1 MKPAVSFLKFFTWLV
16 ILAFLVVSK
25 KGVSQNNTTSKN
37 LDTIPFLRYGEVSTK
52 FSKPTEELKKGQII
66 SNVLKIINHADIPLN
81 FSVDAIFPGGWKR
94 IGSKNQIH
102 TAKPKD
108 TVFVPIIILPTKLVN
123 GNTEII
129 VNTFII
135 SEDGQQIG
143 NNFFTLTTTKK
154 VAWSID
160 IKNNTN
166 FYFKNDENTKDF
178 NFSINNNGNY
188 NQDIF
193 VSYTIPRKDLILTD
207 TLLKP
212 LIEPNKTFT
221 LLPGEQKEIKHKII
235 ASSLNKRNENRIS
248 INNYLPLTNTQRI
261 ARTLIVN
268 TSEPKIRKTDLQR
281 KTKINFIKLPNEI
294 EANSFGYPNL
304 PLIVDLTAQN
314 ILDNRSFLS
323 LNLQG
328 FKQLN
333 PEASLVYFT
342 QLNYSNSFFTNN
354 VFKNAPWYVG
364 YFDNKKS
371 IEIGQ
376 VNGDLIGASSSG
388 KGIKL
393 GYQFNEKH
401 SAGGFYVNSNGF
413 FSSENSIIS
422 YGGWYKFKYNENI
435 RLRTSAGRSSN
446 NFTERV
452 NNSIILQTS
461 VNFLN
466 SHSISFISGFNNL
479 QFKVNDIS
487 QSTNGYLIG
496 TNYSS
501 IAFKKK
507 LRSNINVR
515 YNDKYFSN
523 GSSERI
529 NISQRFNYQLSKDWI
544 AIATNNYQKSNI
556 FNRNTDTFLYTQ
568 ENFFSNVS
576 FSKKTLKGSYQ
587 PGVFFEYRNFPTN
600 SFVLRG
606 LNFRYSLYNF
616 EKNLLSSIFTRAGY
630 AKPKDIIDSEE
641 YFSLEM
647 SGLFRY
653 QTWSLT
659 GRYNLGTFSSISSQ
673 QNQNN
678 FSTPQSLRL
687 SIQNQYLFP
696 SKQFVLES
704 NLIYSY
710 NNIFKNHSLGI
721 FPQLFYFSDSGWR
734 FGLSANYMFTSS
746 DFSSVYDTTDIGQ
759 NQNQASIGPT
769 VNSNLNL
776 NFSLRKEFG
785 VPIPFTNKTAASAK
799 FVSFLDINGNNIKD
813 KDEVSIQNVVVKLN
827 KHEVITNFDGEAS
840 IKNVQQGKYKL
851 EILPL
856 EELNGWFSNTKDSI
870 FINEDGINYIP
881 FVRGIKVYGDIII
894 DRQKIA
900 VTDDKKLDLSRIKI
914 SAIKG
919 DKIYNTLTNK
929 NGRFEFYLPFGSYT
943 ITMDEVILN
952 DRFRVTRNN
961 LPIKL
966 RNDQDGVYVSFYIIE
981 KRRKVIFKDFTKKKK
996 DKGF

>member
-1 MKPAVSFLKFFTWLV
+1 MKPAVYFLKFFTWLV
-16 ILAFLVVSK
+16 VLAFLIVSK

-248 INNYLPLTNTQRI
+248 INNYLPLTNKQRI

-364 YFDNKKS
+364 YFDDKKS

-413 FSSENSIIS
+413 FSSENRIIS

-435 RLRTSAGRSSN
+435 RLRASAGRSSN

-452 NNSIILQTS
+452 NNSIILQPS

-587 PGVFFEYRNFPTN
+587 PGAFFEYRNFPNN
-600 SFVLRG
+600 SFILRG

-630 AKPKDIIDSEE
+630 AKPKNVIDSEE

-929 NGRFEFYLPFGSYT
+929 NGRFEFYLPFGSYN
-943 ITMDEVILN
+943 ITMDELILN

-996 DKGF
+996 D

>member
-1 MKPAVSFLKFFTWLV
+1 MKPAISFLKFFTWLV

-37 LDTIPFLRYGEVSTK
+37 LDTIPFLRYGQVSTK

-94 IGSKNQIH
+94 IDSKNKIH

-135 SEDGQQIG
+135 DEDGQQIG

-235 ASSLNKRNENRIS
+235 AKSINERNENRIS
-248 INNYLPLTNTQRI
+248 INNFLPLTNTQRI
-261 ARTLIVN
+261 TRTLIVN

-333 PEASLVYFT
+333 SEASLVYFT

-364 YFDNKKS
+364 YFDDKKS

-422 YGGWYKFKYNENI
+422 YGGWYKFKYNESI
-435 RLRTSAGRSSN
+435 RLRASAGRSSN

-452 NNSIILQTS
+452 NNSIILQPS

-501 IAFKKK
+501 TAFKKK

-544 AIATNNYQKSNI
+544 AIATNNFQKSNI

-587 PGVFFEYRNFPTN
+587 PGAFFEYRNFPNN
-600 SFVLRG
+600 SFILRG

-616 EKNLLSSIFTRAGY
+616 EKNLLTSIFTRAGY
-630 AKPKDIIDSEE
+630 AKPKNIIDSEE

-721 FPQLFYFSDSGWR
+721 FPQLFYFSNSGWR

-943 ITMDEVILN
+943 VTMDEIILN

-966 RNDQDGVYVSFYIIE
+966 RNEQDGVYVSFYIIE

-996 DKGF
+996 D

>member
-178 NFSINNNGNY
+178 NFSINNNGDY

-235 ASSLNKRNENRIS
+235 AKSINERNENRIS
-248 INNYLPLTNTQRI
+248 INNFLPLTNTQRI
-261 ARTLIVN
+261 TRTLIVN

-364 YFDNKKS
+364 YFDDKKS

-413 FSSENSIIS
+413 FSFENSIIS
-422 YGGWYKFKYNENI
+422 YGGWYKFKYNESI
-435 RLRTSAGRSSN
+435 RLRASAGRSSN

-452 NNSIILQTS
+452 NNSIILQPS

-616 EKNLLSSIFTRAGY
+616 EKNLLTSIFTRAGY
-630 AKPKDIIDSEE
+630 AKPKNIIDSEE

-721 FPQLFYFSDSGWR
+721 FPQLFYFSNSGWR

-996 DKGF
+996 D

>member
-1 MKPAVSFLKFFTWLV
+1 
-16 ILAFLVVSK
+16 
-25 KGVSQNNTTSKN
+25 
-37 LDTIPFLRYGEVSTK
+37 
-52 FSKPTEELKKGQII
+52 
-66 SNVLKIINHADIPLN
+66 
-81 FSVDAIFPGGWKR
+81 
-94 IGSKNQIH
+94 
-102 TAKPKD
+102 
-108 TVFVPIIILPTKLVN
+108 
-123 GNTEII
+123 
-129 VNTFII
+129 
-135 SEDGQQIG
+135 
-143 NNFFTLTTTKK
+143 
-154 VAWSID
+154 
-160 IKNNTN
+160 
-166 FYFKNDENTKDF
+166 
-178 NFSINNNGNY
+178 
-188 NQDIF
+188 
-193 VSYTIPRKDLILTD
+193 
-207 TLLKP
+207 LLKP
-212 LIEPNKTFT
+212 ITKLSKTFN
-221 LLPGEQKEIKHKII
+221 LLPGENKEIKHKII
-235 ASSLNKRNENRIS
+235 ASSFNKRNEKRIS
-248 INNYLPLTNTQRI
+248 TNNFLPLTNTQRI
-261 ARTLIVN
+261 TRTLIIN
-268 TSEPKIRKTDLQR
+268 TSEPKIRKKDLQR
-281 KTKINFIKLPNEI
+281 KTKINFIKLPNKI
-294 EANSFGYPNL
+294 EANSYGYPNL
-304 PLIVDLTAQN
+304 PLILDLTAQN
-314 ILDNRSFLS
+314 ILDDRSFLS

-333 PEASLVYFT
+333 PQASLVYFT

-364 YFDNKKS
+364 YFDDKKS

-376 VNGDLIGASSSG
+376 VNGDMIGASSSG
-388 KGIKL
+388 KGIKV

-401 SAGGFYVNSNGF
+401 SAGGFYVNSSGF
-413 FSSENSIIS
+413 FSSKNSIIS

-435 RLRTSAGRSSN
+435 RFRASAGRSSN
-446 NFTERV
+446 KFTERV
-452 NNSIILQTS
+452 NNSIILQPS

-466 SHSISFISGFNNL
+466 SHSISLISGFNNL
-479 QFKVNDIS
+479 QFKVNDIY

-501 IAFKKK
+501 ITFKKK
-507 LRSNINVR
+507 LRYNINIR

-529 NISQRFNYQLSKDWI
+529 NISQRLNYQLSKGWI
-544 AIATNNYQKSNI
+544 AIATNNYQKSKI
-556 FNRNTDTFLYTQ
+556 FNRNTNTFLYDQ

-576 FSKKTLKGSYQ
+576 FSKKTIKGSYQ
-587 PGVFFEYRNFPTN
+587 PGVFYEYRNFPNN

-606 LNFRYSLYNF
+606 LSFRYSLYDF
-616 EKNLLSSIFTRAGY
+616 EKNLLTSLFTRAGY
-630 AKPKDIIDSEE
+630 AKPKNVIDSEE

-696 SKQFVLES
+696 NKQFVLES

-710 NNIFKNHSLGI
+710 NNIFKNHSLGV

-746 DFSSVYDTTDIGQ
+746 DFSSVYDTTNIGQ
-759 NQNQASIGPT
+759 NSNQMTVGPS
-769 VNSNLNL
+769 VNSNLNI

-785 VPIPFTNKTAASAK
+785 IPIPFTKKTAANAK
-799 FVSFLDINGNNIKD
+799 FVSFIDINGNNIKD
-813 KDEVSIQNVVVKLN
+813 KDEVSVQNIVIKLN
-827 KHEVITNFDGEAS
+827 KHEVITNFEGEAS

-856 EELNGWFSNTKDSI
+856 EKLNGWFSNTKDSI
-870 FINEDGINYIP
+870 YINEDGINYIP
-881 FVRGIKVYGDIII
+881 FVRGIKVYGDISI

-900 VTDDKKLDLSRIKI
+900 ITDDKKLDLSRIKI
-914 SAIKG
+914 SAIKD

-961 LPIKL
+961 LPVKL
-966 RNDQDGVYVSFYIIE
+966 RNDQDGAYVSFYILE
-981 KRRKVIFKDFTKKKK
+981 KRRKVIFKDFTKKKNN
-996 DKGF
+996 

>member
-16 ILAFLVVSK
+16 VLAFLVVSK

-37 LDTIPFLRYGEVSTK
+37 LDTIPFTRYGQVSTK

-94 IGSKNQIH
+94 IGSKNKIH
-102 TAKPKD
+102 IAKPKD
-108 TVFVPIIILPTKLVN
+108 TVFVPIIILPTKLIN

-135 SEDGQQIG
+135 DEDGQQIG

-235 ASSLNKRNENRIS
+235 AKSINERNENRIS

-364 YFDNKKS
+364 YFDDKKS

-422 YGGWYKFKYNENI
+422 YGGWYKFKYNESI
-435 RLRTSAGRSSN
+435 RLRASAGRSSN

-452 NNSIILQTS
+452 NNSIILQPS

-587 PGVFFEYRNFPTN
+587 PGVFFEYRNFPNN

-734 FGLSANYMFTSS
+734 FGLSANYMFTTS

-799 FVSFLDINGNNIKD
+799 FVSFLDINGNSIKD

-943 ITMDEVILN
+943 VTMDEVILN

-966 RNDQDGVYVSFYIIE
+966 RNEQDGVYVSFYIIE
-981 KRRKVIFKDFTKKKK
+981 KRRKVIFKDFSKKKNN
-996 DKGF
+996 

>member
-364 YFDNKKS
+364 YFDDKKS

-435 RLRTSAGRSSN
+435 RLRASAGRSSN

-452 NNSIILQTS
+452 NNSIILQPS

-799 FVSFLDINGNNIKD
+799 FASFLDINGNNIKD

-996 DKGF
+996 D

>member
-1 MKPAVSFLKFFTWLV
+1 LKSAVSFLKFFTWLV
-16 ILAFLVVSK
+16 VLAFLVVSK

-37 LDTIPFLRYGEVSTK
+37 LDTIPFIRYGQVSTK

-66 SNVLKIINHADIPLN
+66 SNILKIINHSDIPLN

-94 IGSKNQIH
+94 IGSKNKIH
-102 TAKPKD
+102 IAKPKD
-108 TVFVPIIILPTKLVN
+108 TVFVPIIILPTKLIN

-135 SEDGQQIG
+135 DEDGQQIG

-178 NFSINNNGNY
+178 NFLINNNGNY

-235 ASSLNKRNENRIS
+235 AKSINERNENRIS

-342 QLNYSNSFFTNN
+342 QFNYSNSFFTNN

-364 YFDNKKS
+364 YFDDKKS

-422 YGGWYKFKYNENI
+422 YGGWYKFKYNESI
-435 RLRTSAGRSSN
+435 RLRASAGRSSN

-452 NNSIILQTS
+452 NNSIILQPS

-587 PGVFFEYRNFPTN
+587 PGVFFEYRNFPNN

-696 SKQFVLES
+696 SRKFVLES

-813 KDEVSIQNVVVKLN
+813 KNEVSIQNVVVKLN

-943 ITMDEVILN
+943 VTMDEVILN

-966 RNDQDGVYVSFYIIE
+966 RNEQDGVYVSFYIIE
-981 KRRKVIFKDFTKKKK
+981 KRRKVIFKDFSKKKNN
-996 DKGF
+996 

>member
-37 LDTIPFLRYGEVSTK
+37 FDTIPFLRYGEVSTK

-81 FSVDAIFPGGWKR
+81 FSVDVIFPGGWKR

-178 NFSINNNGNY
+178 NFSINNKGNY

-333 PEASLVYFT
+333 PESSLVYFT

-354 VFKNAPWYVG
+354 VFKKAPWYVG
-364 YFDNKKS
+364 YFDDKKS

-435 RLRTSAGRSSN
+435 RLRASAGRSSN

-452 NNSIILQTS
+452 NNSIILQPS

-479 QFKVNDIS
+479 KFKVNDIS

-544 AIATNNYQKSNI
+544 AIATNNFQKSNI

-587 PGVFFEYRNFPTN
+587 PGAFFEYRNFPNN
-600 SFVLRG
+600 SFILRG

-630 AKPKDIIDSEE
+630 AKPKNVIDSEE

-799 FVSFLDINGNNIKD
+799 FVSFLDINGNNIRD

-929 NGRFEFYLPFGSYT
+929 NGRFEFYLPFGSYN
-943 ITMDEVILN
+943 ITMDELILN

-996 DKGF
+996 D

>member
-108 TVFVPIIILPTKLVN
+108 TVFVPIIILPTKLVI

-160 IKNNTN
+160 INNNTN

-354 VFKNAPWYVG
+354 VFKNAPWYIG
-364 YFDNKKS
+364 YFDDKKS

-435 RLRTSAGRSSN
+435 RLRASAGRSSN

-452 NNSIILQTS
+452 NNSIILQPS

-704 NLIYSY
+704 NIIYSY

-799 FVSFLDINGNNIKD
+799 FASFLDINGNNIKD

-996 DKGF
+996 D

>member
-37 LDTIPFLRYGEVSTK
+37 LDTIPFLRYGQVSTK

-235 ASSLNKRNENRIS
+235 AKSINERNENRIS
-248 INNYLPLTNTQRI
+248 INNFLPLTNTQRI
-261 ARTLIVN
+261 TRTLIVN

-364 YFDNKKS
+364 YFDDKKS

-422 YGGWYKFKYNENI
+422 YGGWYKFKYNESI
-435 RLRTSAGRSSN
+435 RLRASAGRSSN

-452 NNSIILQTS
+452 NNSIILQPS

-501 IAFKKK
+501 TAFKRK

-587 PGVFFEYRNFPTN
+587 PGAFFEYRNFPNN
-600 SFVLRG
+600 SFILRG

-616 EKNLLSSIFTRAGY
+616 EKNLLTSIFTRAGY
-630 AKPKDIIDSEE
+630 AKPKNIIDSEE

-721 FPQLFYFSDSGWR
+721 FPQLFYFSNSGWR

-943 ITMDEVILN
+943 VTMDEIILN

-996 DKGF
+996 D

>member
-1 MKPAVSFLKFFTWLV
+1 LKPAVSFLKFFTWLV

-364 YFDNKKS
+364 YFDDKKS

-452 NNSIILQTS
+452 NNSIILQPS

-630 AKPKDIIDSEE
+630 AKPKDIINSEE

-799 FVSFLDINGNNIKD
+799 FASFLDINGNNIKD

-996 DKGF
+996 D

>member
-1 MKPAVSFLKFFTWLV
+1 MKPAISFLKFFTWLV
-16 ILAFLVVSK
+16 VLAFLVVSK

-37 LDTIPFLRYGEVSTK
+37 LDTIPFIRYGQVSTK

-66 SNVLKIINHADIPLN
+66 SNVLKVINHADIPLN

-94 IGSKNQIH
+94 IGSKNKIH
-102 TAKPKD
+102 IAKPKD

-135 SEDGQQIG
+135 DEDGQQIG

-221 LLPGEQKEIKHKII
+221 LLPGEKKEIKHKAI

-248 INNYLPLTNTQRI
+248 INNFLPLTNTQRI
-261 ARTLIVN
+261 TRTLIVN

-333 PEASLVYFT
+333 SEASLVYFT

-364 YFDNKKS
+364 YFDDKKS

-388 KGIKL
+388 KGIKI

-413 FSSENSIIS
+413 FSFENSIIS
-422 YGGWYKFKYNENI
+422 YGGWYKFKYNESI
-435 RLRTSAGRSSN
+435 RLRASAGRSSN

-452 NNSIILQTS
+452 NNSIILQPS

-501 IAFKKK
+501 TAFKKK

-576 FSKKTLKGSYQ
+576 FSKKTLKGAYQ
-587 PGVFFEYRNFPTN
+587 PGAFFEYRNFPNN
-600 SFVLRG
+600 SFILRG

-616 EKNLLSSIFTRAGY
+616 EKNLLTSIFTRAGY

-721 FPQLFYFSDSGWR
+721 FPQLFYFSNSGWR

-966 RNDQDGVYVSFYIIE
+966 RNEQDGVYVSFYIIE
-981 KRRKVIFKDFTKKKK
+981 KRRKVIFKDFTKKKN
-996 DKGF
+996 D

>member
-1 MKPAVSFLKFFTWLV
+1 MKPAISFLKFFTWLV
-16 ILAFLVVSK
+16 VLAFLVVSK

-37 LDTIPFLRYGEVSTK
+37 LDTIPFIRYGQVSTK

-66 SNVLKIINHADIPLN
+66 SNVLKVINHADIPLN

-94 IGSKNQIH
+94 IGSKNKIH
-102 TAKPKD
+102 IAKPKD

-135 SEDGQQIG
+135 DEDGQQIG

-235 ASSLNKRNENRIS
+235 AKSINERNENRIS
-248 INNYLPLTNTQRI
+248 INNFLPLTNTQRI
-261 ARTLIVN
+261 TRTLIVN

-364 YFDNKKS
+364 YFDDKKS

-388 KGIKL
+388 KGIKI

-422 YGGWYKFKYNENI
+422 YGGWYKFKYNESI
-435 RLRTSAGRSSN
+435 RLRASAGRSSN

-452 NNSIILQTS
+452 NNSIILQPS

-501 IAFKKK
+501 TAFKKK

-587 PGVFFEYRNFPTN
+587 PGAFFEYRNFPNN
-600 SFVLRG
+600 SFILRG

-616 EKNLLSSIFTRAGY
+616 EKNLLTSIFTRAGY
-630 AKPKDIIDSEE
+630 AKPKNIIDSEE

-721 FPQLFYFSDSGWR
+721 FPQLFYFSNSGWR

-943 ITMDEVILN
+943 VTMDEVILN

-961 LPIKL
+961 LPVKL

-981 KRRKVIFKDFTKKKK
+981 KRRKVIFKDFTKKKN
-996 DKGF
+996 D

>member
-1 MKPAVSFLKFFTWLV
+1 MRPVLSFLKFTLWLI
-16 ILAFLVVSK
+16 ILAALFISQKGYSQTFLTK
-25 KGVSQNNTTSKN
+25 KN
-37 LDTIPFLRYGEVSTK
+37 LDTVPYIRYGQVSTK
-52 FSKPTEELKKGQII
+52 FSKPTQELKKGQIV
-66 SNVLKIINHADIPLN
+66 SNVLKIVNHDNTSLN
-81 FSVDAIFPGGWKR
+81 FSIDALFPVGWNR
-94 IGSKNQIH
+94 IDSKNKIH

-108 TVFVPIIILPTKLVN
+108 TVFIPIIILPTKLVN

-135 SEDGQQIG
+135 DGDGQQIG

-160 IKNNTN
+160 VKNNTN
-166 FYFKNDENTKDF
+166 FYFKNNENTKDF
-178 NFSINNNGNY
+178 NFSINNSGNY

-193 VSYTIPRKDLILTD
+193 LRYTIPRKDLILTD

-212 LIEPNKTFT
+212 ITKLSKTFN
-221 LLPGEQKEIKHKII
+221 LLPGENKEIKHKII
-235 ASSLNKRNENRIS
+235 ASSFNKRNEKRIS
-248 INNYLPLTNTQRI
+248 TNNFLPLTNTQRI
-261 ARTLIVN
+261 TRTLIIN
-268 TSEPKIRKTDLQR
+268 TSEPKIRKKDLQR
-281 KTKINFIKLPNEI
+281 KTKINFIKLPNKI
-294 EANSFGYPNL
+294 EANSYGYPNL
-304 PLIVDLTAQN
+304 PLILDLTAQN
-314 ILDNRSFLS
+314 ILDDRSFLS

-333 PEASLVYFT
+333 PQASLVYFT

-364 YFDNKKS
+364 YFDDKKS

-376 VNGDLIGASSSG
+376 VNGDMIGASSSG
-388 KGIKL
+388 KGIKV

-401 SAGGFYVNSNGF
+401 SAGGFYVNSSGF
-413 FSSENSIIS
+413 FSSKNSIIS

-435 RLRTSAGRSSN
+435 RFRASAGRSSN
-446 NFTERV
+446 KFTERV
-452 NNSIILQTS
+452 NNSIILQPS

-466 SHSISFISGFNNL
+466 SHSISLISGFNNL
-479 QFKVNDIS
+479 QFKVNDIY

-501 IAFKKK
+501 ITFKKK
-507 LRSNINVR
+507 LRYNINIR

-529 NISQRFNYQLSKDWI
+529 NISQRLNYQLSKGWI
-544 AIATNNYQKSNI
+544 AIATNNYQKSKI
-556 FNRNTDTFLYTQ
+556 FNRNTNTFLYDQ

-576 FSKKTLKGSYQ
+576 FSKKTIKGSYQ
-587 PGVFFEYRNFPTN
+587 PGVFYEYRNFPNN

-606 LNFRYSLYNF
+606 LSFRYSLYDF
-616 EKNLLSSIFTRAGY
+616 EKNLLTSLFTRAGY
-630 AKPKDIIDSEE
+630 AKPKNVIDSEE

-696 SKQFVLES
+696 NKQFVLES

-710 NNIFKNHSLGI
+710 NNIFKNHSLGV

-746 DFSSVYDTTDIGQ
+746 DFSSVYDTTNIGQ
-759 NQNQASIGPT
+759 NSNQMTVGPS
-769 VNSNLNL
+769 VNSNLNI

-785 VPIPFTNKTAASAK
+785 IPIPFTKKTAANAK
-799 FVSFLDINGNNIKD
+799 FVSFIDINGNNIKD
-813 KDEVSIQNVVVKLN
+813 KDEVSVQNIVIKLN
-827 KHEVITNFDGEAS
+827 KHEVITNFEGEAS

-856 EELNGWFSNTKDSI
+856 EKLNGWFSNTKDSI
-870 FINEDGINYIP
+870 YINEDGINYIP
-881 FVRGIKVYGDIII
+881 FVRGIKVYGDISI

-900 VTDDKKLDLSRIKI
+900 ITDDKKLDLSRIKI
-914 SAIKG
+914 SAIKD

-961 LPIKL
+961 LPVKL
-966 RNDQDGVYVSFYIIE
+966 RNDQDGAYVSFYILE
-981 KRRKVIFKDFTKKKK
+981 KRRKVIFKDFTKKKNN
-996 DKGF
+996 

>member
-16 ILAFLVVSK
+16 VLAFLVVSK

-37 LDTIPFLRYGEVSTK
+37 LDTIPFIRYGQVSTK

-94 IGSKNQIH
+94 IGSKNKIH
-102 TAKPKD
+102 IAKPKD
-108 TVFVPIIILPTKLVN
+108 TVFVPIIILPTKLIN

-135 SEDGQQIG
+135 DEDGQQIG

-178 NFSINNNGNY
+178 NFLINNNGNY

-235 ASSLNKRNENRIS
+235 AKSINERNENRIS

-364 YFDNKKS
+364 YFDDKKS

-422 YGGWYKFKYNENI
+422 YGGWYKFKYNESI
-435 RLRTSAGRSSN
+435 RLRASAGKSSN

-452 NNSIILQTS
+452 NNSIILQPS

-587 PGVFFEYRNFPTN
+587 PGVFFEYRNFPNN

-696 SKQFVLES
+696 SRQFVLES

-785 VPIPFTNKTAASAK
+785 VPIPFTNKTAANAK

-943 ITMDEVILN
+943 VTMDEVILN

-966 RNDQDGVYVSFYIIE
+966 RNEQDEVYVSFYIIE
-981 KRRKVIFKDFTKKKK
+981 KRGKVIFKDFTKKKK
-996 DKGF
+996 D

>member
-1 MKPAVSFLKFFTWLV
+1 MKSAVSFLKFFTWLV
-16 ILAFLVVSK
+16 VLAFLVVSK

-37 LDTIPFLRYGEVSTK
+37 LDTIPFIRYGQVSTK

-66 SNVLKIINHADIPLN
+66 SNILKIINHSDIPLN

-94 IGSKNQIH
+94 IGSKNKIH
-102 TAKPKD
+102 IAKPKD
-108 TVFVPIIILPTKLVN
+108 TVFVPIIILPTKLIN

-135 SEDGQQIG
+135 DEDGQQIG

-178 NFSINNNGNY
+178 NFLINNNGNY

-235 ASSLNKRNENRIS
+235 AKSINERNENRIS
-248 INNYLPLTNTQRI
+248 INNFLPLTNTQRI
-261 ARTLIVN
+261 TRTLIVN

-364 YFDNKKS
+364 YFDDKKS

-422 YGGWYKFKYNENI
+422 YGGWYKFKYNESI
-435 RLRTSAGRSSN
+435 RLRASAGRSSN

-452 NNSIILQTS
+452 NNSIILQPS

-587 PGVFFEYRNFPTN
+587 PGVFFEYRNFPNN

-696 SKQFVLES
+696 SRKFVLES

-799 FVSFLDINGNNIKD
+799 FVSFLDINGNSIKD

-943 ITMDEVILN
+943 VTMDEVILN

-966 RNDQDGVYVSFYIIE
+966 RNEQDGVYVSFYIIE
-981 KRRKVIFKDFTKKKK
+981 KRRKVIFKDFSKKKNN
-996 DKGF
+996 

>member
-37 LDTIPFLRYGEVSTK
+37 LDTIPFIRYGQVSTK

-364 YFDNKKS
+364 YFDDKKS

-452 NNSIILQTS
+452 NNSIILQPS

-587 PGVFFEYRNFPTN
+587 PGAFFEYRNFPNN
-600 SFVLRG
+600 SFILRG

-641 YFSLEM
+641 YFSLEI

-996 DKGF
+996 D

>member
-1 MKPAVSFLKFFTWLV
+1 M
-16 ILAFLVVSK
+16 
-25 KGVSQNNTTSKN
+25 
-37 LDTIPFLRYGEVSTK
+37 
-52 FSKPTEELKKGQII
+52 
-66 SNVLKIINHADIPLN
+66 
-81 FSVDAIFPGGWKR
+81 
-94 IGSKNQIH
+94 
-102 TAKPKD
+102 
-108 TVFVPIIILPTKLVN
+108 
-123 GNTEII
+123 
-129 VNTFII
+129 
-135 SEDGQQIG
+135 
-143 NNFFTLTTTKK
+143 
-154 VAWSID
+154 
-160 IKNNTN
+160 
-166 FYFKNDENTKDF
+166 
-178 NFSINNNGNY
+178 
-188 NQDIF
+188 
-193 VSYTIPRKDLILTD
+193 
-207 TLLKP
+207 
-212 LIEPNKTFT
+212 
-221 LLPGEQKEIKHKII
+221 
-235 ASSLNKRNENRIS
+235 
-248 INNYLPLTNTQRI
+248 
-261 ARTLIVN
+261 
-268 TSEPKIRKTDLQR
+268 
-281 KTKINFIKLPNEI
+281 
-294 EANSFGYPNL
+294 

-364 YFDNKKS
+364 YFDDKKS

-452 NNSIILQTS
+452 NNSIILQPS

-587 PGVFFEYRNFPTN
+587 PGAFFEYRNFPNN
-600 SFVLRG
+600 SFILRG

-616 EKNLLSSIFTRAGY
+616 EKNLLTSIFTRAGY
-630 AKPKDIIDSEE
+630 AKPKNIIDSEE

-721 FPQLFYFSDSGWR
+721 FPQLFYFSNSGWR

-799 FVSFLDINGNNIKD
+799 FASFLDINGNNIKD

-996 DKGF
+996 D

>member
-364 YFDNKKS
+364 YFDDKKS

-435 RLRTSAGRSSN
+435 RLRASAGRSSN

-452 NNSIILQTS
+452 NNSIILQPS

-630 AKPKDIIDSEE
+630 AKPKNVIDSEE

-647 SGLFRY
+647 NGLFRY

-721 FPQLFYFSDSGWR
+721 FPQLFYFSNSGWR

-856 EELNGWFSNTKDSI
+856 EELNGWFANTKDSI

-881 FVRGIKVYGDIII
+881 FVRGIKVYGDISL

-961 LPIKL
+961 LPVKL

-981 KRRKVIFKDFTKKKK
+981 KRRKVIFKDFTKKKN
-996 DKGF
+996 D

>member
-16 ILAFLVVSK
+16 VLAFLVVSK

-37 LDTIPFLRYGEVSTK
+37 LDTIPFTRYGQVSTK

-66 SNVLKIINHADIPLN
+66 SNILKIINHADIPLN

-94 IGSKNQIH
+94 IGSKNKIH
-102 TAKPKD
+102 IAKPKD
-108 TVFVPIIILPTKLVN
+108 TVFVPIIILPTKLIN

-135 SEDGQQIG
+135 DEDGQQIG

-235 ASSLNKRNENRIS
+235 AKSINERNENRIS

-364 YFDNKKS
+364 YFDDKKS

-422 YGGWYKFKYNENI
+422 YGGWYKFKYNESI
-435 RLRTSAGRSSN
+435 RLRASAGRSSN

-452 NNSIILQTS
+452 NNSIILQPS

-587 PGVFFEYRNFPTN
+587 PGVFFEYRNFPNN

-696 SKQFVLES
+696 SRQFVLES

-799 FVSFLDINGNNIKD
+799 FVSFLDINGNSIKD

-943 ITMDEVILN
+943 VTMDEVILN

-966 RNDQDGVYVSFYIIE
+966 RNEQDGVYVSFYIIE
-981 KRRKVIFKDFTKKKK
+981 KRRKVIFKDFSKKKNN
-996 DKGF
+996 

>member
-364 YFDNKKS
+364 YFDDKKS

-452 NNSIILQTS
+452 NNSIILQPS

-799 FVSFLDINGNNIKD
+799 FASFLDINGNNIKD

-900 VTDDKKLDLSRIKI
+900 ITDDKKLDLSRIKI

-996 DKGF
+996 D

>member
-16 ILAFLVVSK
+16 VLAFLVVSK

-37 LDTIPFLRYGEVSTK
+37 LDTIPFTRYGQVSTK

-94 IGSKNQIH
+94 IGSKNKIH
-102 TAKPKD
+102 IAKPKD
-108 TVFVPIIILPTKLVN
+108 TVFVPIIILPTKLIN

-135 SEDGQQIG
+135 DEDGQQIG

-178 NFSINNNGNY
+178 NFLINNNGNY

-235 ASSLNKRNENRIS
+235 AKSINERNENRIS

-364 YFDNKKS
+364 YFDDKKS

-422 YGGWYKFKYNENI
+422 YGGWYKFKYNESI
-435 RLRTSAGRSSN
+435 RLRASAGRSSN

-452 NNSIILQTS
+452 NNSIILQPS

-587 PGVFFEYRNFPTN
+587 PGVFFEYRNFPNN

-696 SKQFVLES
+696 SRKFVLES

-734 FGLSANYMFTSS
+734 FGLSANYMFTTS

-813 KDEVSIQNVVVKLN
+813 KNEVSIQNVVVKLN

-943 ITMDEVILN
+943 VTMDEVILN

-966 RNDQDGVYVSFYIIE
+966 RNEQDGVYVSFYIIE
-981 KRRKVIFKDFTKKKK
+981 KRRKVIFKDFSKKKNN
-996 DKGF
+996 

>member
-1 MKPAVSFLKFFTWLV
+1 MKPAISFLKFFTWLV
-16 ILAFLVVSK
+16 VLVFLVVSK

-37 LDTIPFLRYGEVSTK
+37 LDTIPFIRYGQVSTK

-66 SNVLKIINHADIPLN
+66 SNVLKVINHADIPLN

-94 IGSKNQIH
+94 IGSKNKIH
-102 TAKPKD
+102 IAKPKD

-135 SEDGQQIG
+135 DEDGQQIG

-221 LLPGEQKEIKHKII
+221 LLPGEQKEIKLKII
-235 ASSLNKRNENRIS
+235 TKSINERNENRIS
-248 INNYLPLTNTQRI
+248 INNFLPLTNTQRI
-261 ARTLIVN
+261 TRTLIVN

-333 PEASLVYFT
+333 SEASLVYFT

-364 YFDNKKS
+364 YFDDKKS

-413 FSSENSIIS
+413 FSSENSIVS
-422 YGGWYKFKYNENI
+422 YGGWYKFKYNESI
-435 RLRTSAGRSSN
+435 RLRASAGRSSN

-452 NNSIILQTS
+452 NNSIILQPS

-501 IAFKKK
+501 TAFKKK

-576 FSKKTLKGSYQ
+576 FSKKTLKGAYQ
-587 PGVFFEYRNFPTN
+587 PGAFFEYRNFPNN
-600 SFVLRG
+600 SFILRG

-616 EKNLLSSIFTRAGY
+616 EKNLLTSIFTRAGY
-630 AKPKDIIDSEE
+630 AKPKNIIDSEE

-721 FPQLFYFSDSGWR
+721 FPQLFYFSNSGWR

-943 ITMDEVILN
+943 VTMDEIILS

-966 RNDQDGVYVSFYIIE
+966 RNEQDGVYVSFYIIE

-996 DKGF
+996 D

>member
-1 MKPAVSFLKFFTWLV
+1 
-16 ILAFLVVSK
+16 
-25 KGVSQNNTTSKN
+25 
-37 LDTIPFLRYGEVSTK
+37 
-52 FSKPTEELKKGQII
+52 
-66 SNVLKIINHADIPLN
+66 LKIINHADIPLN

-435 RLRTSAGRSSN
+435 RLRASAGRSSN

-452 NNSIILQTS
+452 NNSIILQPS

-587 PGVFFEYRNFPTN
+587 PGAFFEYRNFPNN
-600 SFVLRG
+600 SFILRG

-641 YFSLEM
+641 YFSLEI

-996 DKGF
+996 D

>member
-1 MKPAVSFLKFFTWLV
+1 MKPAVYFLKFFTWLV
-16 ILAFLVVSK
+16 VLAFLIVSK

-212 LIEPNKTFT
+212 LIEPNKTLT
-221 LLPGEQKEIKHKII
+221 LLPGEKKEIKHKII

-248 INNYLPLTNTQRI
+248 INNYLPLTNKQRI

-304 PLIVDLTAQN
+304 PLILDLTAQN

-364 YFDNKKS
+364 YFDDKKS

-413 FSSENSIIS
+413 FSSENRIIS

-435 RLRTSAGRSSN
+435 RLRASAGRSSN

-452 NNSIILQTS
+452 NNSIILQPS

-544 AIATNNYQKSNI
+544 AIATNNFQKSNI

-587 PGVFFEYRNFPTN
+587 PGAFFEYRNFPNN
-600 SFVLRG
+600 SFILRG

-630 AKPKDIIDSEE
+630 AKPKNVIDSEE

-678 FSTPQSLRL
+678 FSIPQSLRL

-799 FVSFLDINGNNIKD
+799 FVSFLDINGNNIRD

-856 EELNGWFSNTKDSI
+856 EKLNGWFSNTKDSI

-929 NGRFEFYLPFGSYT
+929 NGRFEFYLPFGSYN
-943 ITMDEVILN
+943 ITMDELILN

-996 DKGF
+996 D

>member
-1 MKPAVSFLKFFTWLV
+1 M
-16 ILAFLVVSK
+16 VSK

-37 LDTIPFLRYGEVSTK
+37 LDTIPFIRYGQVSTK

-94 IGSKNQIH
+94 IGSKNKIH
-102 TAKPKD
+102 IAKPKD
-108 TVFVPIIILPTKLVN
+108 TVFVPIIILPTKLIN

-135 SEDGQQIG
+135 DEDGQQIG

-178 NFSINNNGNY
+178 NFLINNNGNY

-235 ASSLNKRNENRIS
+235 AKSINERNENRIS

-364 YFDNKKS
+364 YFDDKKS

-422 YGGWYKFKYNENI
+422 YGGWYKFKYNESI
-435 RLRTSAGRSSN
+435 RLRASAGRSSN

-452 NNSIILQTS
+452 NNSIILQPS

-587 PGVFFEYRNFPTN
+587 PGVFFEYRNFPNN

-696 SKQFVLES
+696 SRKFVLES

-813 KDEVSIQNVVVKLN
+813 KNEVSIQNVVVKLN

-943 ITMDEVILN
+943 VTMDEVILN

-966 RNDQDGVYVSFYIIE
+966 RNEQDGVYVSFYIIE
-981 KRRKVIFKDFTKKKK
+981 KRRKVIFKDFSKKKNN
-996 DKGF
+996 

>member
-1 MKPAVSFLKFFTWLV
+1 MKPAISFLKFFTWLV
-16 ILAFLVVSK
+16 VLAFLVVSK

-37 LDTIPFLRYGEVSTK
+37 LDTIPFIRYGQVSTK
-52 FSKPTEELKKGQII
+52 FSKPSEELKKGQII
-66 SNVLKIINHADIPLN
+66 SNVLKVINHADIPLN

-94 IGSKNQIH
+94 IGSKNKIH
-102 TAKPKD
+102 IAKPKD

-135 SEDGQQIG
+135 DEDGQQIG

-235 ASSLNKRNENRIS
+235 AKSINERNENRIS
-248 INNYLPLTNTQRI
+248 INNFLPLTNTQRI
-261 ARTLIVN
+261 TRTLIVN

-333 PEASLVYFT
+333 SEASLVYFT

-364 YFDNKKS
+364 YFDDKKS

-422 YGGWYKFKYNENI
+422 YGGWYKFKYNESI
-435 RLRTSAGRSSN
+435 RLRASAGRSSN

-452 NNSIILQTS
+452 NNSIILQPS

-501 IAFKKK
+501 TAFKKK

-587 PGVFFEYRNFPTN
+587 PGAFFEYRNFPNN
-600 SFVLRG
+600 SFILRG

-616 EKNLLSSIFTRAGY
+616 EKNLLTSIFTRAGY
-630 AKPKDIIDSEE
+630 AKPKNIIDSEE

-721 FPQLFYFSDSGWR
+721 FPQLFYFSNSGWR

-943 ITMDEVILN
+943 VTMDEIILN

-966 RNDQDGVYVSFYIIE
+966 RNEQDGVYVSFYIIE

-996 DKGF
+996 D

>member
-1 MKPAVSFLKFFTWLV
+1 MKPAISFLKFFTWLV
-16 ILAFLVVSK
+16 VLAFLVVSK

-37 LDTIPFLRYGEVSTK
+37 LDTIPFIRYGQVSTK

-66 SNVLKIINHADIPLN
+66 SNVLKVINHADIPLN

-94 IGSKNQIH
+94 IGSKNKIH
-102 TAKPKD
+102 IAKPKD

-135 SEDGQQIG
+135 DEDGQQIG

-235 ASSLNKRNENRIS
+235 AKSINERNENRIS
-248 INNYLPLTNTQRI
+248 INNFLPLTNTQRI
-261 ARTLIVN
+261 TRTLIVN

-364 YFDNKKS
+364 YFDDKKS

-388 KGIKL
+388 KGIKI

-413 FSSENSIIS
+413 FSFENSIIS
-422 YGGWYKFKYNENI
+422 YGGWYKFKYNESI
-435 RLRTSAGRSSN
+435 RLRASAGRSSN

-452 NNSIILQTS
+452 NNSIILQPS

-501 IAFKKK
+501 TAFKKK

-587 PGVFFEYRNFPTN
+587 PGAFFEYRNFPNN
-600 SFVLRG
+600 SFILRG

-616 EKNLLSSIFTRAGY
+616 EKNLLTSIFTRAGY
-630 AKPKDIIDSEE
+630 AKPKNIIDSEE

-721 FPQLFYFSDSGWR
+721 FPQLFYFSNSGWR

-943 ITMDEVILN
+943 IKMDEVILN

-966 RNDQDGVYVSFYIIE
+966 RNDQDGVYLSFYIIE

-996 DKGF
+996 D

>member
-1 MKPAVSFLKFFTWLV
+1 LKPAVSFLKFFTWLV

-81 FSVDAIFPGGWKR
+81 FSIDAIFPGGWKR

-178 NFSINNNGNY
+178 NFSINNKGNY

-333 PEASLVYFT
+333 PESSLVYFT

-354 VFKNAPWYVG
+354 VFKKAPWYVG
-364 YFDNKKS
+364 YFDDKKS

-435 RLRTSAGRSSN
+435 RLRASAGRSSN

-452 NNSIILQTS
+452 NNSIILQPS

-479 QFKVNDIS
+479 KFKVNDIS

-587 PGVFFEYRNFPTN
+587 PGAFFEYRNFPNN
-600 SFVLRG
+600 SFILRG

-630 AKPKDIIDSEE
+630 AKPKNVIDSEE

-943 ITMDEVILN
+943 VTMDEVILN

-966 RNDQDGVYVSFYIIE
+966 RNEQDGVYVSFYIIE
-981 KRRKVIFKDFTKKKK
+981 KRRKVIFKDFSKKKNN
-996 DKGF
+996 

>member
-1 MKPAVSFLKFFTWLV
+1 MKSAVSFLKFFTWLV
-16 ILAFLVVSK
+16 VLAFLVVSK

-37 LDTIPFLRYGEVSTK
+37 LDTIPFIRYGQVSTK

-66 SNVLKIINHADIPLN
+66 SNILKIINHSDIPLN

-94 IGSKNQIH
+94 IGSKNKIH
-102 TAKPKD
+102 IAKPKD
-108 TVFVPIIILPTKLVN
+108 TVFVPIIILPTKLIN

-135 SEDGQQIG
+135 DEDGQQIG

-178 NFSINNNGNY
+178 NFLINNNGNY

-235 ASSLNKRNENRIS
+235 AKSINERNENRIS

-364 YFDNKKS
+364 YFDDKKS

-422 YGGWYKFKYNENI
+422 YGGWYKFKYNESI
-435 RLRTSAGRSSN
+435 RLRASAGRSSN

-452 NNSIILQTS
+452 NNSIILQPS

-587 PGVFFEYRNFPTN
+587 PGVFFEYRNFPNN

-696 SKQFVLES
+696 SRQFVLES

-734 FGLSANYMFTSS
+734 FGLSANYMFTTS

-813 KDEVSIQNVVVKLN
+813 KNEVSIQNVVVKLN

-943 ITMDEVILN
+943 VTMDEVILN

-966 RNDQDGVYVSFYIIE
+966 RNEQDGVYVSFYIIE
-981 KRRKVIFKDFTKKKK
+981 KRRKVIFKDFSKKKNN
-996 DKGF
+996 

>member
-1 MKPAVSFLKFFTWLV
+1 MKPAISFLKFFTWLV
-16 ILAFLVVSK
+16 VLAFLVVSK

-37 LDTIPFLRYGEVSTK
+37 LDTIPFIRYGQVSTK

-66 SNVLKIINHADIPLN
+66 SNVLKVINHADIPLN

-94 IGSKNQIH
+94 IGSKNKIH
-102 TAKPKD
+102 IAKPKD

-135 SEDGQQIG
+135 DEDGQQIG

-235 ASSLNKRNENRIS
+235 AKSINERNENRIS
-248 INNYLPLTNTQRI
+248 INNFLPLTNTQRI
-261 ARTLIVN
+261 TRTLIVN

-364 YFDNKKS
+364 YFDDKKS

-422 YGGWYKFKYNENI
+422 YGGWYKFKYNESI
-435 RLRTSAGRSSN
+435 RLRASAGRSSN

-452 NNSIILQTS
+452 NNSIILQPS

-501 IAFKKK
+501 TAFKRK

-587 PGVFFEYRNFPTN
+587 PGAFFEYRNFPNN
-600 SFVLRG
+600 SFILRG

-616 EKNLLSSIFTRAGY
+616 EKNLLTSIFTRAGY
-630 AKPKDIIDSEE
+630 AKPKNIIDSEE

-943 ITMDEVILN
+943 VTMDEVILN

-966 RNDQDGVYVSFYIIE
+966 RNEQDGVYVSFYIIE

-996 DKGF
+996 D

>member
-1 MKPAVSFLKFFTWLV
+1 MKSAVSFLKFFTWLV
-16 ILAFLVVSK
+16 VLAFLVVSK

-37 LDTIPFLRYGEVSTK
+37 LDTIPFIRYGQVSTK

-94 IGSKNQIH
+94 IGSKNKIH
-102 TAKPKD
+102 IAKPKD
-108 TVFVPIIILPTKLVN
+108 TVFVPIIILPTKLIN

-135 SEDGQQIG
+135 DEDGQQIG

-235 ASSLNKRNENRIS
+235 AKSINERNENRIS

-294 EANSFGYPNL
+294 EVNSFGYPNL

-364 YFDNKKS
+364 YFDDKKS

-422 YGGWYKFKYNENI
+422 YGGWYKFKYNESI
-435 RLRTSAGRSSN
+435 RLRASAGRSSN

-452 NNSIILQTS
+452 NNSIILQPS

-587 PGVFFEYRNFPTN
+587 PGVFFEYRNFPNN

-696 SKQFVLES
+696 SRQFVLES

-785 VPIPFTNKTAASAK
+785 VPIPFTNKTAANAK

-943 ITMDEVILN
+943 VTMDEVILN

-966 RNDQDGVYVSFYIIE
+966 RNEQDGVYVSFYIIE
-981 KRRKVIFKDFTKKKK
+981 KRRKVIFKDFSKKKNN
-996 DKGF
+996 

>member
-1 MKPAVSFLKFFTWLV
+1 
-16 ILAFLVVSK
+16 
-25 KGVSQNNTTSKN
+25 
-37 LDTIPFLRYGEVSTK
+37 
-52 FSKPTEELKKGQII
+52 
-66 SNVLKIINHADIPLN
+66 
-81 FSVDAIFPGGWKR
+81 
-94 IGSKNQIH
+94 
-102 TAKPKD
+102 
-108 TVFVPIIILPTKLVN
+108 
-123 GNTEII
+123 
-129 VNTFII
+129 
-135 SEDGQQIG
+135 
-143 NNFFTLTTTKK
+143 
-154 VAWSID
+154 
-160 IKNNTN
+160 
-166 FYFKNDENTKDF
+166 
-178 NFSINNNGNY
+178 
-188 NQDIF
+188 
-193 VSYTIPRKDLILTD
+193 
-207 TLLKP
+207 
-212 LIEPNKTFT
+212 
-221 LLPGEQKEIKHKII
+221 
-235 ASSLNKRNENRIS
+235 
-248 INNYLPLTNTQRI
+248 
-261 ARTLIVN
+261 
-268 TSEPKIRKTDLQR
+268 
-281 KTKINFIKLPNEI
+281 
-294 EANSFGYPNL
+294 
-304 PLIVDLTAQN
+304 
-314 ILDNRSFLS
+314 
-323 LNLQG
+323 LQG

-333 PEASLVYFT
+333 PQASLVYFT

-364 YFDNKKS
+364 YFDDKKS

-376 VNGDLIGASSSG
+376 VNGDMIGASSSG
-388 KGIKL
+388 KGIKV

-401 SAGGFYVNSNGF
+401 SAGGFYVNYSGF
-413 FSSENSIIS
+413 FSSKNSIIS

-435 RLRTSAGRSSN
+435 RFRASAGRSSN
-446 NFTERV
+446 KFTERV
-452 NNSIILQTS
+452 NNSIILQPS

-466 SHSISFISGFNNL
+466 SHSISLISGFNNL
-479 QFKVNDIS
+479 QFKVNDIY

-501 IAFKKK
+501 ITFKKK
-507 LRSNINVR
+507 LRYNINIR

-529 NISQRFNYQLSKDWI
+529 NISQRLNYQLSKGWI
-544 AIATNNYQKSNI
+544 AIATNNYQKSKI
-556 FNRNTDTFLYTQ
+556 FNRNTNTFLYDQ

-576 FSKKTLKGSYQ
+576 FSKKTIKGSYQ
-587 PGVFFEYRNFPTN
+587 PGVFYEYRNFPNN

-606 LNFRYSLYNF
+606 LSFRYSLYDF
-616 EKNLLSSIFTRAGY
+616 EKNLLTSLFTRAGY
-630 AKPKDIIDSEE
+630 AKPKNVIDSEE

-696 SKQFVLES
+696 NKQFVLES

-710 NNIFKNHSLGI
+710 NNIFKNHSLGV

-746 DFSSVYDTTDIGQ
+746 DFSSVYDTTNIGQ
-759 NQNQASIGPT
+759 NSNQMTVGPS
-769 VNSNLNL
+769 VNSNLNI

-785 VPIPFTNKTAASAK
+785 IPIPFTKKTAANAK
-799 FVSFLDINGNNIKD
+799 FVSFIDINGNNIKD
-813 KDEVSIQNVVVKLN
+813 KDEVSVQNIVIKLN
-827 KHEVITNFDGEAS
+827 KHEVITNFEGEAS

-856 EELNGWFSNTKDSI
+856 EKLNGWFSNTKDSI
-870 FINEDGINYIP
+870 YINEDGINYIP
-881 FVRGIKVYGDIII
+881 FVRGIKVYGDISI

-900 VTDDKKLDLSRIKI
+900 ITDDKKLDLSRIKI
-914 SAIKG
+914 SAIKD

-961 LPIKL
+961 LPLKL
-966 RNDQDGVYVSFYIIE
+966 RNDQDGAYVSFYILE
-981 KRRKVIFKDFTKKKK
+981 KRRKVIFKDFTKKKNN
-996 DKGF
+996 

>member
-1 MKPAVSFLKFFTWLV
+1 MKSAVSFLKFFTWLV
-16 ILAFLVVSK
+16 VLAFLVVSK

-37 LDTIPFLRYGEVSTK
+37 LDTIPFIRYGQVSTK

-94 IGSKNQIH
+94 IGSKNKIH
-102 TAKPKD
+102 IAKPKD
-108 TVFVPIIILPTKLVN
+108 TVFVPIIILPTKLIN

-135 SEDGQQIG
+135 DEDGQQIG

-235 ASSLNKRNENRIS
+235 AKSINERNENRIS

-364 YFDNKKS
+364 YFDDKKS

-422 YGGWYKFKYNENI
+422 YGGWYKFKYNESI
-435 RLRTSAGRSSN
+435 RLRASAGRSSN

-452 NNSIILQTS
+452 NNSIILQPS

-587 PGVFFEYRNFPTN
+587 PGVFFEYRNFPNN

-696 SKQFVLES
+696 SRQFVLES

-734 FGLSANYMFTSS
+734 FGLSANYMFTTS

-943 ITMDEVILN
+943 VTMDEVILN

-966 RNDQDGVYVSFYIIE
+966 RNEQDGVYVSFYIIE
-981 KRRKVIFKDFTKKKK
+981 KRRKVIFKDFSKKKNN
-996 DKGF
+996 

>member
-1 MKPAVSFLKFFTWLV
+1 LKPAISFLKFFTWLV
-16 ILAFLVVSK
+16 VLAFLVVSK

-37 LDTIPFLRYGEVSTK
+37 LDTIPFIRYGQVSTK
-52 FSKPTEELKKGQII
+52 FSKPSEELKKGQII
-66 SNVLKIINHADIPLN
+66 SNVLKVINHADIPLN

-94 IGSKNQIH
+94 IGSKNKIH
-102 TAKPKD
+102 IAKPKD

-135 SEDGQQIG
+135 DEDGQQIG

-235 ASSLNKRNENRIS
+235 AKSINERNENRIS
-248 INNYLPLTNTQRI
+248 INNFLPLTNTQRI
-261 ARTLIVN
+261 TRTLIVN

-333 PEASLVYFT
+333 SEASLVYFT

-364 YFDNKKS
+364 YFDDKKS

-422 YGGWYKFKYNENI
+422 YGGWYKFKYNESI
-435 RLRTSAGRSSN
+435 RLRASAGRSSN

-452 NNSIILQTS
+452 NNSIILQPS

-501 IAFKKK
+501 TAFKKK

-587 PGVFFEYRNFPTN
+587 PGAFFEYRNFPNN
-600 SFVLRG
+600 SFILRG

-616 EKNLLSSIFTRAGY
+616 EKNLLTSIFTRAGY
-630 AKPKDIIDSEE
+630 AKPKNIIDSEE

-721 FPQLFYFSDSGWR
+721 FPQLFYFSNSGWR

-943 ITMDEVILN
+943 VTMDEIILN

-966 RNDQDGVYVSFYIIE
+966 RNEQDGVYVSFYIIE

-996 DKGF
+996 D

>member
-1 MKPAVSFLKFFTWLV
+1 MKPAISFLKFFTWLV
-16 ILAFLVVSK
+16 VLASLFISK

-37 LDTIPFLRYGEVSTK
+37 LDTIPFIRYGQVSTK

-94 IGSKNQIH
+94 IDSKNQIH

-108 TVFVPIIILPTKLVN
+108 TVFIPIIILPTKLVN

-135 SEDGQQIG
+135 DEDGQQIG

-166 FYFKNDENTKDF
+166 LYFKNDENTKDF
-178 NFSINNNGNY
+178 NFSINNIGNY

-221 LLPGEQKEIKHKII
+221 LLPGEKKEIKHKAI

-248 INNYLPLTNTQRI
+248 INNFLPLTNTQRI

-342 QLNYSNSFFTNN
+342 QLNYSNSFFSNN

-364 YFDNKKS
+364 YFDDKKS

-422 YGGWYKFKYNENI
+422 YGGWYKFKYNESI
-435 RLRTSAGRSSN
+435 RLRASAGRSSN

-452 NNSIILQTS
+452 NNSIILQPS

-501 IAFKKK
+501 ITFKKK

-544 AIATNNYQKSNI
+544 AIATNNFQKSNI

-587 PGVFFEYRNFPTN
+587 PGVFFEYRNFPNN

-616 EKNLLSSIFTRAGY
+616 EKNLLTSLFTRAGY
-630 AKPKDIIDSEE
+630 AKPKNVIDSEE

-696 SKQFVLES
+696 SRQFVLES

-734 FGLSANYMFTSS
+734 FGLSANYMFTTS
-746 DFSSVYDTTDIGQ
+746 DFSSVYDTTNIGQ
-759 NQNQASIGPT
+759 NSNQLPVGPT

-813 KDEVSIQNVVVKLN
+813 KDEVSIQNIVVKLN
-827 KHEVITNFDGEAS
+827 KHEVITNFEGEAS
-840 IKNVQQGKYKL
+840 IKNLQQGNYKL

-961 LPIKL
+961 LPVKL

-981 KRRKVIFKDFTKKKK
+981 KRRKVIFKDFTKKKN
-996 DKGF
+996 D

>member
-1 MKPAVSFLKFFTWLV
+1 MKPAISFLKFFTWLV
-16 ILAFLVVSK
+16 VLAFLVVSK

-37 LDTIPFLRYGEVSTK
+37 LDTIPFIRYGQVSTK

-66 SNVLKIINHADIPLN
+66 SNVLKVINHADIPLN

-94 IGSKNQIH
+94 IGSKNKIH
-102 TAKPKD
+102 IAKPKD

-135 SEDGQQIG
+135 DEDGQQIG

-235 ASSLNKRNENRIS
+235 AKSINERNENRIS
-248 INNYLPLTNTQRI
+248 INNFLPLTNTQRI
-261 ARTLIVN
+261 TRTLIVN

-364 YFDNKKS
+364 YFDDKKS

-422 YGGWYKFKYNENI
+422 YGGWYKFKYNESI
-435 RLRTSAGRSSN
+435 RLRASAGRSSN

-452 NNSIILQTS
+452 NNSIILQPS

-501 IAFKKK
+501 TAFKKK

-587 PGVFFEYRNFPTN
+587 PGAFFEYRNFPNN
-600 SFVLRG
+600 SFILRG

-616 EKNLLSSIFTRAGY
+616 EKNLLTSIFTRAGY
-630 AKPKDIIDSEE
+630 AKPKNIIDSEE

-721 FPQLFYFSDSGWR
+721 FPQLFYFSNSGWR

-943 ITMDEVILN
+943 VTMDEIILN

-996 DKGF
+996 D

>member
-1 MKPAVSFLKFFTWLV
+1 MKPAISFLKFFTWLV
-16 ILAFLVVSK
+16 VLASLFISK

-37 LDTIPFLRYGEVSTK
+37 LDTIPFIRYGQVSTK

-94 IGSKNQIH
+94 IDSKNQIH

-108 TVFVPIIILPTKLVN
+108 TVFIPIIILPTKLVN

-135 SEDGQQIG
+135 DEDGQQIG

-166 FYFKNDENTKDF
+166 LYFKNDENTKDF
-178 NFSINNNGNY
+178 NFSINNIGNY

-221 LLPGEQKEIKHKII
+221 LLPGEKKEIKHKAI

-248 INNYLPLTNTQRI
+248 INNFLPLTNTQRI

-342 QLNYSNSFFTNN
+342 QLNYSNSFFSNN

-364 YFDNKKS
+364 YFDDKKS

-422 YGGWYKFKYNENI
+422 YGGWYKFKYNESI
-435 RLRTSAGRSSN
+435 RLRASAGRSSN

-452 NNSIILQTS
+452 NNSIILQPS

-501 IAFKKK
+501 ITFKKK

-544 AIATNNYQKSNI
+544 AIATNNFQKSNI

-587 PGVFFEYRNFPTN
+587 PGVFFEYRNFPNN

-616 EKNLLSSIFTRAGY
+616 EKNLLTSLFTRAGY
-630 AKPKDIIDSEE
+630 AKPKNVIDSEE

-696 SKQFVLES
+696 SRQFVLES

-734 FGLSANYMFTSS
+734 FGLSANYMFTTS
-746 DFSSVYDTTDIGQ
+746 DFSSVYDTTNIGQ
-759 NQNQASIGPT
+759 NSNQLPVGPT

-813 KDEVSIQNVVVKLN
+813 KDEVSVQNIVVKLN
-827 KHEVITNFDGEAS
+827 KHEVITNFEGEAS
-840 IKNVQQGKYKL
+840 IKNLQQGNYKL

-961 LPIKL
+961 LPVKL

-981 KRRKVIFKDFTKKKK
+981 KRRKVIFKDFTKKKN
-996 DKGF
+996 D